1 MPPIVNNSRLSQTEK
16 TRLRVSENSPLML
29 RVGELFNRNE
39 STLWTIG
46 ETESL
51 SQIGPSDKELTLIKN
66 YYTAV
71 FPEDKDYRRRK
82 LQTLLNNRNGELDK
96 AEAWGREEHKR
107 FEDRLLRTTE
117 RINEATAQIQAIEA
131 QPKVGDFDSE
141 RRCDILKRVMDLRI
155 TERFLTCKLESWPP

>member
-16 TRLRVSENSPLML
+16 TRLRVLENSPLML

-51 SQIGPSDKELTLIKN
+51 SQIGPSGKELTLIKN

-71 FPEDKDYRRRK
+71 FPKDKDYRRRK
-82 LQTLLNNRNGELDK
+82 LLTLLNNWNSELDR
-96 AEAWGREEHKR
+96 ARAWAK
-107 FEDRLLRTTE
+107 
-117 RINEATAQIQAIEA
+117 EA
-131 QPKVGDFDSE
+131 QKGLSKRLRHTTDT
-141 RRCDILKRVMDLRI
+141 IL
-155 TERFLTCKLESWPP
+155 

>member
-1 MPPIVNNSRLSQTEK
+1 M
-16 TRLRVSENSPLML
+16 ENSPLML

-71 FPEDKDYRRRK
+71 FPKDKDYRRRK
-82 LQTLLNNRNGELDK
+82 LQTLLNNWNGELDK

-131 QPKVGDFDSE
+131 KPKVGDFDSE